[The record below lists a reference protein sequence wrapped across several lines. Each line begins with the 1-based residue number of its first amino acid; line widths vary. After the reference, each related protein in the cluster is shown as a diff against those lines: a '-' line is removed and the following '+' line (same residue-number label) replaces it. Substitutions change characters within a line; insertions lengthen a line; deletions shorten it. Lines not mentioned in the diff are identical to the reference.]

1 VASIVGM
8 ACALR
13 VANQNLEQE
22 SQRLKL
28 LKQVFLKTVE
38 DKVPSVVLN
47 GTLEGS
53 SSHLLNLA
61 FPGLRSDL
69 LLMKLDML
77 GVACSTG
84 SACSSG
90 SLLPSPVLK
99 AMAVEDAVLG
109 SSMRFSFHALL
120 SETDVVDAANRVVT
134 AVHDMKIA

>member
-1 VASIVGM
+1 M

-13 VANQNLEQE
+13 LANQNLEQE
-22 SQRLKL
+22 SQRLKS
-28 LKQVFLKTVE
+28 LKQVFFQTLQS
-38 DKVPSVVLN
+38 KVPWVILN
-47 GTLEGS
+47 GTLQGAS
-53 SSHLLNLA
+53 AHLLNLA

-120 SETDVVDAANRVVT
+120 SEMDVAEAADRVAT
-134 AVHDMKIA
+134 AAHDMKIA